1 MANVL
6 APVVHVAISLTSSTF
21 RFSDEES
28 TKPSIIV
35 RSTLITPAIITVDA
49 RGERDAG
56 TILGTSADLDFRV
69 ENFAFHDVSTSEPVI
84 YDLFLGTCEPDREEF
99 VELHA
104 SKPCVTKTLLDGIDP
119 WTDPIKI
126 LKPGHTYRVTLKPQ
140 TIKCW
145 EGGIDE
151 LLARREI
158 VHVLPPDDE
167 DGEEMEG
174 VDMYKYPDSSE
185 LTLAC
190 DDELILKV
198 EE

>member
-1 MANVL
+1 MAMIL

-35 RSTLITPAIITVDA
+35 RSTLITPAIITIDA

-69 ENFAFHDVSTSEPVI
+69 ENFDFHDVSTSEPVVH
-84 YDLFLGTCEPDREEF
+84 DRFPGTCEPDREEF

-104 SKPCVTKTLLDGIDP
+104 SKPRVTRTLLDGIDP
-119 WTDPIKI
+119 WTDPSNI
-126 LKPGHTYRVTLKPQ
+126 LKPGHAYRVTLKPQ

-158 VHVLPPDDE
+158 VHVLFPDE

-174 VDMYKYPDSSE
+174 MDMYKYPDGSE

-190 DDELILKV
+190 DNELVLKV